1 MCVYLGMYFGN
12 IKWIFIDKD
21 FGAQDNE
28 VSCLKYQ
35 QRYKNK

>member
-1 MCVYLGMYFGN
+1 MCVYLDMYSGN

-28 VSCLKYQ
+28 VSCLSKDT
-35 QRYKNK
+35 KINTI